1 MIRQPSVTT
10 DGMNPP
16 LSITSGAHFII
27 APSQILPPPQYH
39 PSMSIGNVLRLTRV
53 KEQVF
58 FVFDFP
64 LLVVCLL
71 TPTCAELTIHHL
83 TLDVFS
89 LPDLKV
95 WFQNRRAKFR
105 KQERLTQQKSTD
117 ASAAGKESPGE
128 TKESRGCSSA
138 GSSAESP
145 HRDLDIKP
153 QMGNFFFFKLKITNE

>member
-1 MIRQPSVTT
+1 MVSPLYHLRSALHNSAITKTSSTPIPSVHVDWQCVTF
-10 DGMNPP
+10 D
-16 LSITSGAHFII
+16 TSKKNKF
-27 APSQILPPPQYH
+27 
-39 PSMSIGNVLRLTRV
+39 
-53 KEQVF
+53 F

-83 TLDVFS
+83 TLDVLF
-89 LPDLKV
+89 LFRIDLKV

-153 QMGNFFFFKLKITNE
+153 QMGNFFLFKLEIKNK

>member
-27 APSQILPPPQYH
+27 APSQKLPPPQYH

-58 FVFDFP
+58 FFRFRFP

-153 QMGNFFFFKLKITNE
+153 QMGNFLI